1 MGSSLAMRL
10 VRARIERFAATDFSI
25 VVVGA
30 TGTGK
35 EIVARQIH
43 AYSSRRAG
51 PFVEVNCGAVVETL
65 GEAEF
70 FGIEQGTASGVRGR
84 TGLFERAHGGSLFLD
99 EFPDLTHA
107 MQTKLLRVTQ
117 DLRVQRVGGESL
129 RRIDT
134 RLIVASHYPL
144 RELVA
149 RRILR
154 EDLYHRLFG
163 LEIVIPPLAGR
174 GGDIL
179 ELADHFLAIHGGG
192 RPWRLT
198 PAVRRALTV
207 FSWPGNV
214 RQLERTIQVAITLA
228 TSDEIGID
236 ALPNELTG
244 QAPVHPVLVPASP
257 LARRDAAASE
267 AEQMLRECGGNKAK
281 AARRLGISRPTL
293 YARLRHLAPQTR
305 TSRRIA

>member
-1 MGSSLAMRL
+1 MRL

-43 AYSSRRAG
+43 AHSSRRTG

-65 GEAEF
+65 GEADF

-117 DLRVQRVGGESL
+117 DLRVQRVGGDSL

-134 RLIVASHYPL
+134 RLIVASHFPL

-149 RRILR
+149 RHVLR
-154 EDLYHRLFG
+154 EDLYFRLFG

-174 GGDIL
+174 DGDIL
-179 ELADHFLAIHGGG
+179 ELAAHFLAIHGGG
-192 RPWRLT
+192 RPCRLT
-198 PAVRRALTV
+198 PAVQCALTA
-207 FSWPGNV
+207 FAWPGNV

-228 TSDEIGID
+228 TSDEIGLD
-236 ALPNELTG
+236 ALPDELTG
-244 QAPVHPVLVPASP
+244 RSTVRPVLLTASP
-257 LARRDAAASE
+257 VARREADASE
-267 AEQMLRECGGNKAK
+267 ADQMLRDCGGNKAQ

-293 YARLRHLAPQTR
+293 YARLRHLGTQTR
-305 TSRRIA
+305 ISRRVA